1 MCLTVRMD
9 PTRITQAEGTQDATD
24 DGARTAKAPWHPPTL
39 EEVDYSQT
47 EAAGVGGVYDFTVY
61 TGSV

>member
-1 MCLTVRMD
+1 MD
-9 PTRITQAEGTQDATD
+9 PTRITQAESTHDATD
-24 DGARTAKAPWHPPTL
+24 DGARTGKAAWHPPTL

-47 EAAGVGGVYDFTVY
+47 EAAGVGAVYDLTVY